1 MQHQFLTVID
11 RDEAERRF
19 HAALDLRPL
28 AAELVPLNAALG
40 RVLAEDMRSPVD
52 VPSFDRSNVDG
63 YAVRAADTFGASE
76 QRPRELT
83 LLAATISPG
92 EKPGDVVVDG
102 QAILIATGAML
113 PRGADAVVMVEHTD
127 DSRGTLQVRRAVTP
141 GANITFTGTDIAAS
155 ELVLHA
161 GDLLTSRETGLLAAI
176 GVAEVPVI
184 RRPRVAIFSTGDEI
198 IPPGQPMRA
207 GLVYDSNAR
216 IIADA
221 VRELG
226 GEPIELGIIRDDA
239 TELRTQLSRAISE
252 HDVVLLSG
260 GTSKGAGDLCYQ
272 VVSELSDPG
281 IVAHGV
287 ALKPGKPI
295 CLAVTRNKPVVVL
308 PGFPTSAIFTFHEFV
323 APVLRL
329 LASRPREHDSSVPAE
344 LAVKINS
351 EIGRTEYA
359 LVSLVNHDD
368 GKLIAW
374 PMGKGSGS
382 VTTFSKADGFITIGR
397 HEEIIE
403 AGASVTVTLLGQGLK
418 PPDLV
423 VIGSHCIGLDLLLA
437 EMHHRCW
444 RTKFLAVGSTAGLA
458 AAKQGQCDIAGIHL
472 LDLATGI
479 YNEPFLTPEL
489 TLIRGYGR
497 MQGIAYRPGDKRFA
511 GKSAHE
517 AIAAVKHDPNCL
529 MINRNAGSGTRI
541 LIDRLLAGI
550 TPAGYAVQPRNHSA
564 VAAAIAQHRADW
576 GLCIQSVAQQAH
588 LGFLPLIEERYDFI
602 VPKSRI
608 NRPAVQ
614 DFISILRDED
624 TSNRLKSLSLFLTPD
639 S

>member
-1 MQHQFLTVID
+1 MQSQFLTVID

-19 HAALDLRPL
+19 HAVLDLRPL
-28 AAELVPLNAALG
+28 AGEMVPLDAALG
-40 RVLAEDMRSPVD
+40 RVLAEDVRSPVD

-76 QRPRELT
+76 QRPRELV
-83 LLAATISPG
+83 LLSATISPG
-92 EKPGDVVVDG
+92 EKPADEVGSG

-127 DSRGTLQVRRAVTP
+127 DSRGNLQVRRAVTS
-141 GANITFTGTDIAAS
+141 GANITFTGTDISAG

-176 GVAEVPVI
+176 GVAEVPVVC
-184 RRPRVAIFSTGDEI
+184 RPRVAILSTGDEI
-198 IPPGQPMRA
+198 IAPGQPMRA
-207 GLVYDSNAR
+207 GLVYDSNSR

-221 VRELG
+221 VRERG
-226 GEPIELGIIRDDA
+226 GEPIELGIVRDDA
-239 TELRTQLSRAISE
+239 DQLRARLSRAIAE

-272 VVSELSDPG
+272 VVSELKDPG
-281 IVAHGV
+281 IMAHGV

-295 CLAVTRNKPVVVL
+295 CLAVTRGKPVVVL

-329 LASRPREHDSSVPAE
+329 LAGRPREASGSVSAE
-344 LAVKINS
+344 LAVKVNS

-359 LVSLVNHDD
+359 LVSLVER
-368 GKLIAW
+368 GAGRLVAW

-403 AGASVTVTLLGQGLK
+403 AGSSVEVTLLGHGLK

-437 EMHHRCW
+437 EMHRRGW

-458 AAKQGQCDIAGIHL
+458 AAKQGQCDIAGVHL
-472 LDLATGI
+472 LDPATGI
-479 YNEPFLTPEL
+479 YNESFLTPEL
-489 TLIRGYGR
+489 TLVRGYGR
-497 MQGIAYRPGDKRFA
+497 MQGIAFRPGDNRFERKVA
-511 GKSAHE
+511 SD
-517 AIAAVKHDPNCL
+517 AITAVKDDPNCL

-541 LIDRLLAGI
+541 LIDRLLSST
-550 TPAGYAVQPRNHSA
+550 TPPGYAVQPRNHSA

-576 GLCIQSVAQQAH
+576 GVCIESVAKQMG
-588 LGFLPLIEERYDFI
+588 LGFLPLTEEQYDFA

-608 NRPAVQ
+608 SRPAVQ
-614 DFISILRDED
+614 DFINFLGDED
-624 TSNRLKSLSLFLTPD
+624 TGKRLKLLGLRLNAGL
-639 S
+639 